1 MGLITD
7 RSIRGKL
14 MWISMLTSTVAVIL
28 ACFAFGL
35 YEMINYRHQMSRDL
49 SVLTEM
55 IEEEQAAGRDLSDPE
70 VVKEVNSWASKQ
82 HPIALACVYSKD
94 GKLVIKYARDDVK
107 PQREVPE
114 LLGDDIDR
122 VEGGHLVVYQ
132 PILLQGKKAG
142 TVYIRADFRWL
153 TDRFVEE
160 LRIVAIILLLSWLV
174 SLLLSSRLQRLISGP
189 ILDLV
194 RSARTVSDTRDYSVR
209 TVKSSSDEIGLLAEG
224 FNEMLQQIQQQDE
237 ALRGAKEKAESATRA
252 KSEFLANMSH
262 EIRTPMNGIIGMAD
276 LALDTQLSP
285 DQREYL
291 DTVKLSAET
300 LLQLINDILDFSKI
314 EAGKLDLD
322 PIDFRLRD
330 NLGDTLKTLAIRA
343 HQKGLELAAHVLPD
357 VPDELVGDPVRLRQ
371 IIVNLIGN
379 AIKFTERGEVVV
391 QVVVDGQEGDEL
403 CLHFAVSDTGIGIPQ
418 DKQGVIFEAFAQ
430 ADGSTT
436 RKYGGTGLGLAIST
450 QLVKMMG
457 GRIWVESE
465 VGKGSTF
472 HFTAQMRPSED
483 LPPKLT
489 TQQANLEGLPVLV
502 VDDNATNR
510 RILEEILR
518 HWHAKPVIASNAAAA
533 FAGIKKAHARG
544 EPFRVALLDCLMPDA
559 DGFGLADQ
567 IRQDADLA
575 STKLIMLSSA
585 GQASVASRCREM
597 GLAGCLTKP
606 VKQSELF
613 DAITAAIGNPVEPIT
628 QPAAAASP
636 SERCASR
643 TLRVLLAEDN
653 AVNQRLV
660 VKLMEKHGHSLVAVN
675 NGVEALDALER
686 GTFDVVLMDV
696 QMPEMGG
703 FEATARIREREKS
716 TGQHVPVI
724 AMTAHALKGDRE
736 RCLEAGMDAYVSKP
750 IQAALLFETIDSV
763 VPNPSLAASVPEKL
777 PEDEAA
783 PAANAKA
790 FDYEAALAMLDGDTE
805 LFSELVGLFATESV
819 QLLNQIH
826 ESIAGRDAKLLERSA
841 HSLKGS
847 AAAFSAERARSV
859 AQRLEGMGGR
869 GEFGG
874 ADVVAA
880 ELREEVA
887 RLTKALS
894 EYRKEGAVCES

>member
-1 MGLITD
+1 MHLITD

-28 ACFAFGL
+28 ACVAFGL
-35 YEMINYRHQMSRDL
+35 YEMINYRHQMTRDL
-49 SVLTEM
+49 SVLTQM
-55 IEEEQAAGRDLSDPE
+55 IEEEQAAGRQLSDPE

-82 HPIALACVYSKD
+82 HSIALACVYSKD

-107 PQREVPE
+107 PQREVPA

-122 VEGGHLVVYQ
+122 IEGGHLVVYQ
-132 PILLQGKKAG
+132 PILLQGRKAG
-142 TVYIRADFRWL
+142 TVFIRADFRWL

-174 SLLLSSRLQRLISGP
+174 SLLLSSRLQQFISGP

-194 RSARTVSDTRDYSVR
+194 RSTRTVSETRDYSVR
-209 TVKSSSDEIGLLAEG
+209 AVKSSTDEIGLLVDE

-237 ALRGAKEKAESATRA
+237 ALWGAKEKAELATRA

-276 LALDTQLSP
+276 LALDTDLSP

-314 EAGKLDLD
+314 EAGKLELD
-322 PIDFRLRD
+322 PIDFSLRD

-343 HQKGLELAAHVLPD
+343 HQKGLELAAHILPD

-379 AIKFTERGEVVV
+379 ALKFTERGEVVV
-391 QVVVDGQEGDEL
+391 QVTVDGQEGDDL
-403 CLHFAVSDTGIGIPQ
+403 CLHFAVSDTGIGIPE

-436 RKYGGTGLGLAIST
+436 RKYGGTGLGLAICC

-457 GRIWVESE
+457 GKIWVESE
-465 VGKGSTF
+465 VDKGSTF
-472 HFTAQMRPSED
+472 HFTAQMRRSKD
-483 LPPKLT
+483 LPSRLPA
-489 TQQANLEGLPVLV
+489 QQADLEGLPVLV

-510 RILEEILR
+510 RILEEVLR
-518 HWHAKPVIASNAAAA
+518 HWHAKPVIAGSAAAA
-533 FAGIKKAHARG
+533 FAGMKKAHTRG
-544 EPFRVALLDCLMPDA
+544 EPFRVVLLDCLMPET
-559 DGFGLADQ
+559 DGFGLAAQ
-567 IRQDADLA
+567 IRQDPELTA
-575 STKLIMLSSA
+575 TKLIMLSSA
-585 GQASVASRCREM
+585 GQARIASQCREM
-597 GLAGCLTKP
+597 GLAGYLTKP

-613 DAITAAIGNPVEPIT
+613 DTIVAALGIRSEPIQ
-628 QPAAAASP
+628 QPAEAKPSP
-636 SERCASR
+636 AGASR
-643 TLRVLLAEDN
+643 KLRVLLAEDN

-660 VKLMEKHGHSLVAVN
+660 VKLMQKHGHELVAVN
-675 NGVEALDALER
+675 NGVEALDVLER
-686 GTFDVVLMDV
+686 ETFDVVLMDV

-703 FEATARIREREKS
+703 FEATARLREREKS

-736 RCLEAGMDAYVSKP
+736 RCLEAGMDDYVPKP
-750 IQAALLFETIDSV
+750 LQAASLFEAIDRL
-763 VPNPSLAASVPEKL
+763 VPNPSLIASVPEKL
-777 PEDEAA
+777 PADEAA
-783 PAANAKA
+783 PAASANV
-790 FDYEAALAMLDGDTE
+790 FDREAALAMIDGDTE
-805 LFSELVGLFATESV
+805 LFGELVGLFATESV
-819 QLLNQIH
+819 ELLNQIH
-826 ESIAGRDAKLLERSA
+826 ESITRRDAKLLERSA

-847 AAAFSAERARSV
+847 AAAFCAETARAM
-859 AQRLEGMGGR
+859 AQRLEGMGAR

-880 ELREEVA
+880 ELREEVT
-887 RLTKALS
+887 RLIQVLS
-894 EYRKEGAVCES
+894 PYRKEGAVCES